1 MPASYITDDV
11 VRCAVGYHV
20 TCPGSS
26 PCKNDLE
33 GPFQDDRWP
42 LIGSACFAG
51 GATVLLWSA
60 IIEGLGILFR
70 LLSSS

>member
-1 MPASYITDDV
+1 MPASYMIDDV
-11 VRCAVGYHV
+11 IRCAAGYDV
-20 TCPGSS
+20 TCRGSS
-26 PCKNDLE
+26 LCKKDRE
-33 GPFQDDRWP
+33 APFQDDRWP
-42 LIGSACFAG
+42 LMRSACFVG

>member
-1 MPASYITDDV
+1 MAASYMTDGV
-11 VRCAVGYHV
+11 ARCAVAYHV
-20 TCPGSS
+20 PRPGSS
-26 PCKNDLE
+26 RCKKNLE

-42 LIGSACFAG
+42 LIRSAWFVG

-70 LLSSS
+70 LLISS